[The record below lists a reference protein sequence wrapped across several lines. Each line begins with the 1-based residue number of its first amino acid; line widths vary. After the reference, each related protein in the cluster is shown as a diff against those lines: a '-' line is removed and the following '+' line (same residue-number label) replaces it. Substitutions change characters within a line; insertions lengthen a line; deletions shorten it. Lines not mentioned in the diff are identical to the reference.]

1 MLSVPLR
8 PPVNAPP
15 RIIIEHPTPAVD
27 GGRYAAKR
35 CVGDRVEVGADVVR
49 DGHEALRAVVRFRPE
64 RERSWREAPLT
75 PPARGSGST
84 RWSGGFEVDAVGP
97 WLWTVLAWSDPFES
111 WREELTRKLAAGERE
126 LDSELAEGAQL
137 LAAAAERAAGDGA
150 GDDLEAN
157 ARAQTILESPASSFE
172 ERDDAALSPAV
183 AEAVGRHPDLRDAAE
198 LERPIPLDV
207 DRLRARFGSWYELF
221 PRSWGG
227 FRGVEDQL
235 DALAGLGFDVL
246 YLPPIHPIGV
256 TNRKGANNALAAGP
270 DDPGSPWAIG
280 SREGGH
286 TAVDPALGTLADF
299 EALVVSA
306 REREIDVALD
316 FAINCSADHPWLTEH
331 PEWFHHRPDGTLK
344 YAENPPKKYQ
354 DIYNLNFD
362 SADWRGLWEALR
374 DVVRF
379 WIERGVRIFR
389 VDNPH
394 TKPLPFWEWLIR
406 GVHKDHPDVIFL
418 AEAFTH
424 RSLMQ
429 ALAKIGFTQSYTYFT
444 WKNSRWELSEYVREL
459 ADGEEREYFRPNF
472 FVNTP
477 DILTAYL
484 QEGGR
489 PAFEA
494 RLVLAATL
502 SPSYGIYSGFE
513 NLEDRAVAPGSEE
526 YLDSEKY
533 ETKARA
539 LDGPLLPLV
548 ERLNAIRRASPALQ
562 RLDDVTFLETEN
574 DALIAYVKQRED
586 NAIVVVVNID
596 AANPQ
601 EGLAVVPHDLGLPP
615 SYTETDLLTG
625 ERFAWGIGRNFV
637 GLDPA
642 ARVAHVLQVTT

>member
-1 MLSVPLR
+1 M
-8 PPVNAPP
+8 
-15 RIIIEHPTPAVD
+15 IEHPAPSVD
-27 GGRYAAKR
+27 DGRYAAKQ
-35 CVGDRVEVGADVVR
+35 CVGDEVAVGADVIR
-49 DGHEALRAVVRFRPE
+49 DGHEVLRAIVRFRPE
-64 RERSWREAPLT
+64 RERRWRELPLV
-75 PPARGSGST
+75 PPAPRSGSS
-84 RWSGGFEVDAVGP
+84 RWTGAFPVDAVGR

-111 WREELTRKLAAGERE
+111 WRSEVTRKLAAGERQ
-126 LDSELAEGAQL
+126 LDSELAEGAAL

-150 GDDLEAN
+150 GEDLDVI
-157 ARAQTILESPASSFE
+157 ARAQTLVEDATRPFE
-172 ERDDAALSPAV
+172 ERHGAALAPAV
-183 AEAVGRHPDLRDAAE
+183 ADAVGRHPDLTDSAE
-198 LERPIPLDV
+198 LVRAIPLDV
-207 DRLRARFGSWYELF
+207 DRVRARFGSWYELF

-227 FRGVEDQL
+227 FTGVQEQL
-235 DALAGLGFDVL
+235 DGFASLGFDVL

-256 TNRKGANNALAAGP
+256 TNRKGRNNSLIAGP
-270 DDPGSPWAIG
+270 GDPGSPWAIG
-280 SREGGH
+280 SKDGGH
-286 TAVDPALGTLADF
+286 TAVNPELGTLAEF
-299 EALVVSA
+299 ESLVAAA

-362 SADWRGLWEALR
+362 CEDWQGLWEALR
-374 DVVRF
+374 DVVAF
-379 WIERGVRIFR
+379 WVERGVRIFR

-406 GVHKDHPDVIFL
+406 AIHRDDPDVIFL

-444 WKNSRWELSEYVREL
+444 WKNSRWELTEYVREL
-459 ADGEEREYFRPNF
+459 AETEERDYFRPNF

-502 SPSYGIYSGFE
+502 SPTYGIYSGFE
-513 NLEDRAVAPGSEE
+513 QVEHRAVRPGSEE

-533 ETKARA
+533 EAKERA
-539 LDGPLLPLV
+539 LDGQLLPLV

-562 RLDDVTFLETEN
+562 RFDDVTFLETEN
-574 DALIAYVKQRED
+574 DALIAYVKQSEG

-596 AANPQ
+596 FSNPQ
-601 EGLAVVPHDLGLPP
+601 QGLAVIPYDLGLPP
-615 SYTETDLLTG
+615 SFTVTDLLTG
-625 ERFAWGIGRNFV
+625 ERFDWGIGRNFV
-637 GLDPA
+637 ALDPIH
-642 ARVAHVLQVTT
+642 RVAHVLQVTT

>member
-1 MLSVPLR
+1 MLSVPIH
-8 PPVNAPP
+8 PPVKAPP
-15 RIIIEHPTPAVD
+15 RIMIEHAAPAVE

-35 CVGDRVEVGADVVR
+35 CVGDRVEVAADVVR

-64 RERSWREAPLT
+64 GERRWREAPLT
-75 PPARGSGST
+75 PPAAGSGST
-84 RWSGGFEVDAVGP
+84 RWTGAFEVDEVGR

-137 LAAAAERAAGDGA
+137 LAAAAERAAGDGDGA
-150 GDDLEAN
+150 DLDAI
-157 ARAQTILESPASSFE
+157 ARAQTIGEAPTSSFE
-172 ERDDAALSPAV
+172 ERHGAALSPAV
-183 AEAVGRHPDLRDAAE
+183 ADAAGRHPDLRDSAE
-198 LERPIPLDV
+198 LEHAIPLDV
-207 DRLRARFGSWYELF
+207 DRVRARFGSWYELF

-227 FRGVEDQL
+227 FRGVQGQL
-235 DALAGLGFDVL
+235 GALAGLGFDVL

-256 TNRKGANNALAAGP
+256 TNRKGANDSLLAGP

-280 SREGGH
+280 SKEGGH
-286 TAVDPALGTLADF
+286 TAVDPELGTLADF
-299 EALVVSA
+299 EALVAAA
-306 REREIDVALD
+306 RERGIDVALD

-344 YAENPPKKYQ
+344 YAENPPKRYQ

-362 SADWRGLWEALR
+362 GEDWRGLWEALR
-374 DVVRF
+374 DVVLF
-379 WIERGVRIFR
+379 WVERGVRIFR

-406 GVHKDHPDVIFL
+406 GVHAEHPEVIFL

-429 ALAKIGFTQSYTYFT
+429 ELAKIGFNQSYTYFT
-444 WKNSRWELSEYVREL
+444 WKNSRSELSEYVREL
-459 ADGEEREYFRPNF
+459 AEGEEREYFRPNF

-513 NLEDRAVAPGSEE
+513 QVEHRALRPGSEE

-533 ETKARA
+533 ERKARA

-574 DALIAYVKQRED
+574 DALIAYLKQD
-586 NAIVVVVNID
+586 QGNAIVVVVNID
-596 AANPQ
+596 YTNPQ
-601 EGLAVVPHDLGLPP
+601 EGLAIVPHDLGLPP
-615 SYTETDLLTG
+615 SFTVTDLLTG
-625 ERFAWGIGRNFV
+625 DRFGWGIGRNFV

-642 ARVAHVLQVTT
+642 HRVAHVLEVAR